1 MSGTERI
8 FLPFPWSVITA
19 GASNRTSRTQ
29 MSTSSLTRAA
39 VLYRTVSKTKSHRP
53 LFVEVSGMES
63 SNFRLLAVRYY
74 AGGDDAT
81 FLGILWISG
90 LHGGDDILTFY
101 QLSQNLELLFCGGEH
116 LIPLLFRQDGRS
128 SIGFTVNLLQG

>member
-1 MSGTERI
+1 
-8 FLPFPWSVITA
+8 
-19 GASNRTSRTQ
+19 
-29 MSTSSLTRAA
+29 
-39 VLYRTVSKTKSHRP
+39 
-53 LFVEVSGMES
+53 MES